1 MEIDEI
7 KKKIKFAIDAVEGID
22 KDYKIEAFKIILQNS
37 LAGIKKQAQNS
48 GPNTNGSQEE
58 ENDVDETNPL
68 VTLAKKV
75 EINLQ
80 ELKNVLD
87 FEDNEFILLKKIEEQ
102 SDSQKQVLGCQ
113 IIITAFMK
121 GKNLEWVK
129 GSTLSE
135 FIEKHSL
142 GKPSNLSTNLMNSD
156 LFRKKGKLKGTQY
169 SLTTNGWQD
178 GLKKIAEL
186 AKGN

>member
-1 MEIDEI
+1 
-7 KKKIKFAIDAVEGID
+7 
-22 KDYKIEAFKIILQNS
+22 
-37 LAGIKKQAQNS
+37 
-48 GPNTNGSQEE
+48 
-58 ENDVDETNPL
+58 
-68 VTLAKKV
+68 
-75 EINLQ
+75 
-80 ELKNVLD
+80 
-87 FEDNEFILLKKIEEQ
+87 LKKIEEQ

-142 GKPSNLSTNLMNSD
+142 GKSSNLSANLMNSD